1 MHESLKKYKREEG
14 GMSDFDK
21 MLVQYYV
28 DVEEMGRQA
37 DQLLAVSSDAQGR
50 KYDRHLLFI
59 KQLLEPGRVKYE
71 ALKNLKS

>member
-1 MHESLKKYKREEG
+1 MHESLKKYKREDG

-37 DQLLAVSSDAQGR
+37 DQLLAVSD
-50 KYDRHLLFI
+50 
-59 KQLLEPGRVKYE
+59 
-71 ALKNLKS
+71 N

>member
-1 MHESLKKYKREEG
+1 MHESLKKYKREDG

-37 DQLLAVSSDAQGR
+37 DQLLAVSDAQGR
-50 KYDRHLLFI
+50 RYDRHLDVI
-59 KQLLEPGRVKYE
+59 NKLLEPGRVKYE

>member
-1 MHESLKKYKREEG
+1 MHESLKKYKREDG

-37 DQLLAVSSDAQGR
+37 DQLLAVSDAQGR
-50 KYDRHLLFI
+50 RYDLHLDVI
-59 KQLLEPGRVKYE
+59 KKLLEPGRVKYE

>member
-1 MHESLKKYKREEG
+1 MHESLKKYKREDG

-37 DQLLAVSSDAQGR
+37 DQLLAVSDDKLR
-50 KYDRHLLFI
+50 KYDRHLDVI
-59 KQLLEPGRVKYE
+59 NKLLEPGRVKYE

>member
-1 MHESLKKYKREEG
+1 MHESLKKYKREDG

-37 DQLLAVSSDAQGR
+37 DKLLAVSDAQPR
-50 KYDRHLLFI
+50 KYDRHLDI
-59 KQLLEPGRVKYE
+59 INKLLEPGRVKYE

>member
-37 DQLLAVSSDAQGR
+37 DQLLAVSDAQGR
-50 KYDRHLLFI
+50 KYDRHLLVI
-59 KQLLEPGRVKYE
+59 NKLLEPGRVKYE